1 MKLSDELKKG
11 NEEKPQVKPEKEEEK
26 NDLIDDLILEDID
39 MNNNKPPQEKKEG
52 ESQSFSTSNM
62 NSMGGDSSVG
72 PKNNNNFDYVE
83 EIDKKIQYFIKKYFS
98 GF

>member
-1 MKLSDELKKG
+1 M
-11 NEEKPQVKPEKEEEK
+11 
-26 NDLIDDLILEDID
+26 EDID
-39 MNNNKPPQEKKEG
+39 INNNKPPQEKKEG

-83 EIDKKIQYFIKKYFS
+83 EIDKKI
-98 GF
+98 